1 MAKASF
7 NSQFLGDGIT
17 WIGSDYERLT
27 AAQKPLLWATKPS
40 VQDTSPNF
48 LWRVKVVAW
57 ARRDNA
63 VALAIALE
71 TIAKSLGGSTGDLK
85 IYTDDGATLL
95 RTYPSCRFDAMIRK
109 EGPRESRGD
118 FEDSITFVFV
128 TNQDPE

>member
-1 MAKASF
+1 MAKAAF
-7 NSQFLGDGIT
+7 NAQFLGDGIT
-17 WIGSDYERLT
+17 WIGSDYERMT
-27 AAQKPLLWATKPS
+27 AAQRPLLWATRPS

-48 LWRVKVVAW
+48 LWRIRVVVW
-57 ARRDNA
+57 AKRSDA

-71 TIAKSLGGSTGDLK
+71 TTARSIGGSTGDLK
-85 IYTDDGATLL
+85 IYADDNTTLL

-118 FEDSITFVFV
+118 FEDAISFVFV